1 MWSGR
6 ILANKAKDRYSWLDA
21 RFCQS
26 LWRQHI
32 ETCSVGREYWLSSFR
47 MPTLW
52 VVSHS
57 SCLLWSLGNKETIC
71 WYLNTRSSSC
81 YLNARISEVCERHT
95 LGQWHVSTWYH
106 LYLMAL
112 ISHTR
117 GDTLVETLV
126 EIYSWRYLW
135 RHAHGDTLMETRSW
149 NCVTRL
155 KWSKEAKPSVFFQLN
170 NRWSSQTWIKTMS
183 KNSTTV
189 SKRQEK

>member
-6 ILANKAKDRYSWLDA
+6 ILANKAKDRYPWLDA

-32 ETCSVGREYWLSSFR
+32 ETCSVGRECWLSSFR

-71 WYLNTRSSSC
+71 WYLNTRSSC
-81 YLNARISEVCERHT
+81 WYLNVRISEVCERHT

-106 LYLMAL
+106 LYLMTL

-117 GDTLVETLV
+117 GDTLVETH
-126 EIYSWRYLW
+126 SWRYTCGDIC
-135 RHAHGDTLMETRSW
+135 GDTLMETYSW
-149 NCVTRL
+149 RHARGTVFPDVSGL
-155 KWSKEAKPSVFFQLN
+155 KGLGHQSSSSWTIGDLPKPESKQWV
-170 NRWSSQTWIKTMS
+170 KT
-183 KNSTTV
+183 TP
-189 SKRQEK
+189 Q